1 MCGVLYL
8 RLFLQGWYIITYA
21 LGIYYLNLLLA
32 FLSPKIDPSYGM
44 TDDDDDEDSEG
55 PQLPMNANE
64 EFRPF
69 IRRLPEF
76 KFWHRMMIGTTVAF
90 LCTCFKVL
98 DVPVYWPVLA
108 MYFVILF
115 VLTMKK
121 QITHMIKYKYLP
133 FSHGKRRYKGKDDT
147 GSVVSS

>member
-1 MCGVLYL
+1 MDGSNHSTDVNISGSSSRADFRTTFWRKYQHYLDVVTPHKTARWIVALVYLVLYGI
-8 RLFLQGWYIITYA
+8 RAVTANGWYIITYA

-76 KFWHRMMIGTTVAF
+76 KFW
-90 LCTCFKVL
+90 
-98 DVPVYWPVLA
+98 
-108 MYFVILF
+108 
-115 VLTMKK
+115 
-121 QITHMIKYKYLP
+121 
-133 FSHGKRRYKGKDDT
+133 
-147 GSVVSS
+147 